1 MKIFVFG
8 SNEAGIHGA
17 GAAKFAVQHRGAQ
30 MGRSYGMWG
39 KSFAIPTKNEVF
51 EVLPENTIKDYVRG
65 FIAFAKGKRK
75 LTFQVTAI
83 GTGLAGHSHKDMAKL
98 FKDAPRNCFF
108 DERWK
113 PYLGEDRGYFTHEE

>member
-1 MKIFVFG
+1 MKVFVFG

-17 GAAKFAVQHRGAQ
+17 GAAKFAKEHRGAR

-51 EVLPENTIKDYVRG
+51 EVLPLNQIEDYVRG
-65 FIAFAKGKRK
+65 FIAFARGKRK

-83 GTGLAGHSHKDMAKL
+83 GTGLAGYKHEIIAPMFL
-98 FKDAPRNCFF
+98 DAPRNCFF

-113 PYLGEDRGYFTHEE
+113 PILGEDRGYFQHED